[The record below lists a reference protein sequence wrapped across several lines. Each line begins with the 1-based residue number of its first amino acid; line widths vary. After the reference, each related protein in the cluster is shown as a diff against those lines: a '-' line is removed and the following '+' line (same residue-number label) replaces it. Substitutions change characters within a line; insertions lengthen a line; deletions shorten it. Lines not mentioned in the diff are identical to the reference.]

1 MIYEVRRSGG
11 EPATQPTATPT
22 ATLAD
27 TARAFGLIRGSRE
40 NLEDLMIALRER
52 LEAIR
57 DPLSRGALAELQR
70 QMIVMDQLFQRFAAE
85 AATAKTTSVNR
96 TLLLRAALQAQ
107 QGYARTFVL
116 LHTLAAQT
124 KVNAAPTIELHDD
137 DEPPDH

>member
-1 MIYEVRRSGG
+1 MIYEVRRPGG
-11 EPATQPTATPT
+11 EPATQPTAT

-27 TARAFGLIRGSRE
+27 TAHAFGLIGGSGE
-40 NLEDLMIALRER
+40 ALEDLMTALRER

-57 DPLSRGALAELQR
+57 DPLSPAAVAELQR